1 MSFIVGGIMRF
12 FFLPAMLGAAAL
24 SSVLALA
31 QVASHAPT
39 QMQGL
44 ANANAMPPASPVSA
58 SSMQVSD
65 KPVVRINDTVLTDR
79 DLLREMLSI
88 FPYARQH
95 NGFPKAE
102 EAKIRLGALKM
113 IEFEELVYQEAE
125 RRKMTVPPAKLQ
137 SAEAEYREQFPTQ
150 EDFDKYLKTEMQG
163 SRQLLRRQIRR
174 SLLVDAL
181 LKAEVED
188 KSKVSLAEAR
198 VYYDKNPKP
207 FQYKESFSIQT
218 ISIMPSDK
226 ASDEV
231 KKGAQKRAEDALRQ
245 AKATKSYQD
254 FGLLAEKLSED
265 DFHVNMGDHKAVES
279 DKLPPQIV
287 KAAQAM
293 QPGQVSDLLQLGS
306 FYTFFRLNVHTP
318 AGKTKFED
326 VKGRLRKD
334 LEKDKYEQLRAGFD
348 KKLRQNAKVQ
358 EL

>member
-1 MSFIVGGIMRF
+1 V
-12 FFLPAMLGAAAL
+12 LGAAM

-39 QMQGL
+39 QMQTL
-44 ANANAMPPASPVSA
+44 ANANSVPSTSHVPSP
-58 SSMQVSD
+58 SMQVSD
-65 KPVVRINDTVLTDR
+65 KPVVRINGTELTDR
-79 DLLREMLSI
+79 DLLREMLAI

-102 EAKIRLGALKM
+102 EPKIRLGALKM

-137 SAEAEYREQFPTQ
+137 HAEAEYRNQFPTQ
-150 EDFDKYLKTEMQG
+150 EEFDTYLKKEMQG
-163 SRQLLRRQIRR
+163 SRQVLRRQIRR

-181 LKAEVED
+181 LKAEVAD
-188 KSKVSLAEAR
+188 KSNVSLAEAR
-198 VYYDKNPKP
+198 AFYDKNPKP
-207 FQYKESFSIQT
+207 FLSNESFSIQT

-226 ASDEV
+226 ASDDV
-231 KKGAQKRAEDALRQ
+231 KKEARKRAEDALRQ

-265 DFHVNMGDHKAVES
+265 DFHVNMGDHKTLEG
-279 DKLPPQIV
+279 DKLPPEIV
-287 KAAQAM
+287 KAAKTM

-306 FYTFFRLNVHTP
+306 YYTFFRLNAHTP
-318 AGKTKFED
+318 AGKAKFEA
-326 VKGRLRKD
+326 VKDQLRKD
-334 LEKDKYEQLRAGFD
+334 MEKDKYEHLRAGLD